1 MSNVDP
7 GAAVAPVAAENGA
20 PGVVVPDP
28 PAAAAVGPTV
38 PNSFP
43 AWVKYT
49 AKAVGTVFAVAL
61 AYLISVLQA
70 GDTLAD
76 VSLIQWLTLGYLE
89 LGAFG
94 LTYWVAN
101 GPKPGGPAA

>member
-1 MSNVDP
+1 MSNAEP
-7 GAAVAPVAAENGA
+7 GAAVAPVAAEQQQ

-28 PAAAAVGPTV
+28 AAKPADGLTV
-38 PNSFP
+38 PNTLP
-43 AWVKYT
+43 AWLKYT

>member
-1 MSNVDP
+1 MSNAEP
-7 GAAVAPVAAENGA
+7 GAVVAPVAADNGA
-20 PGVVVPDP
+20 PGVVVPDG
-28 PAAAAVGPTV
+28 PAHAADGPTV
-38 PNSFP
+38 PNSVA
-43 AWVKYT
+43 AWLKYT
-49 AKAVGTVFAVAL
+49 AKAVGTVLAVAL

-70 GDTLAD
+70 GDTLGD

-94 LTYWVAN
+94 LTYLVSN